1 MLGGGTPSSRFS
13 PYLGLVVNFCYHVMK
28 PVLYAGR
35 VWSWNPGCLSF
46 VHSVDFES
54 PPFSCR
60 WAAYVELAG
69 IVPLGSSQGQDSR
82 ESCDNL
88 RTNWGSLEKR
98 REGNPKFGALTI
110 TLESSGR
117 ARIDEGDTRHQKHD

>member
-1 MLGGGTPSSRFS
+1 MLGGSTPSSHFS
-13 PYLGLVVNFCYHVMK
+13 PHLGLVVNFCYGVMK
-28 PVLYAGR
+28 PVLYVSR

-46 VHSVDFES
+46 IHCVDFEF

-60 WAAYVELAG
+60 WAAYVEMAG

-82 ESCDNL
+82 ESCNNS

-98 REGNPKFGALTI
+98 GEGHPKFGALTI
-110 TLESSGR
+110 TSGSSGR
-117 ARIDEGDTRHQKHD
+117 DRSSTMLVYHSI